1 MTVEIDSLEVRYG
14 ATRALRDVSCR
25 VAGGEVL
32 ALIGANGAGKST
44 LLRTLAGVTRPR
56 AGTVRVLGQDT
67 TRLRAHDIAR
77 RGLRLVPEGRH
88 LFDDLTVGEN
98 LWMGTH
104 RSRREAERNSSQLER
119 VFELFP
125 VLREFTSRRA
135 GALSGGQQQMVAI
148 GRALMGRPR
157 VLLLD
162 EPSLGLAPRYVAQIM
177 DVVGGLAADGTTVVI
192 AEQNAAAALR
202 TADQGIVLSNGRIT
216 HSGPARDLLED
227 DDVSRH
233 YLGVGTNDRT
243 DGGEPRRLTL
253 ALDRL
258 DV

>member
-1 MTVEIDSLEVRYG
+1 MSLEIENLEVRYG
-14 ATRALRDVSCR
+14 ATRALRDVTCR
-25 VAGGEVL
+25 VAEGEVL

-44 LLRTLAGVTRPR
+44 LLRAVAGVTPPR
-56 AGTVRVLGQDT
+56 AGTIRVLGEDT
-67 TRLRAHDIAR
+67 SRRCAHEMAR

-88 LFDDLTVGEN
+88 LFDELTVAEN
-98 LWMGTH
+98 LWMGAY
-104 RSRREAERNSSQLER
+104 RCRRETERNSAQLER

-125 VLREFTSRRA
+125 VLREFTGRRA
-135 GALSGGQQQMVAI
+135 GMLSGGQQQMVAI

-177 DVVGGLAADGTTVVI
+177 DVVGGLAADGITVVI
-192 AEQNAAAALR
+192 AEQNASAALR
-202 TADQGIVLSNGRIT
+202 SADRGIVLSNGRIT
-216 HSGPARDLLED
+216 HSGPARALLED
-227 DDVSRH
+227 EDVSRH
-233 YLGVGTNDRT
+233 YLGVGADDGTR
-243 DGGEPRRLTL
+243 GGEPRRLTF